1 MTNTE
6 NHNTSTKGIAI
17 LKKNKFKIAI
27 VFLLLFYL
35 VACPSCM
42 TMRIGKKETKDFFG
56 TAKTNYID
64 STITINKYPIH
75 YIETGN
81 PTYPTLLFVHG
92 SPGSWD
98 AFKDY
103 LKDTLLLKKY
113 RMIAIDRPG
122 FGFSNFRKAE
132 NLGTQSD
139 VIEKFI
145 DKIKNPNSLY
155 LVGHSL
161 GGPVIVKMATEKP
174 NDYKGLVILAG
185 AVDPN
190 AEKTENWRQ
199 LFKAKPLRYFVPG
212 ALLPSNDE
220 LWWLKEDLVRM
231 QPNLKKIVSDVVIIH
246 GTKDDLVP
254 YSNVGFMKKEFTNAK
269 SLSVISIKDGS
280 HFIPWANYET
290 IRNQLLLLK

>member
-1 MTNTE
+1 MTNIE
-6 NHNTSTKGIAI
+6 NHKTNYIAI
-17 LKKNKFKIAI
+17 LKRNKFKVAI

-35 VACPSCM
+35 VMCPSCM
-42 TMRIGKKETKDFFG
+42 TMRTSLKDTKELF
-56 TAKTNYID
+56 AASKTRYRD
-64 STITINKYPIH
+64 STVTIDKFPIH

-113 RMIAIDRPG
+113 RMISIDRPG

-132 NLGTQSD
+132 NLGTQSH
-139 VIEKFI
+139 VIEQFI
-145 DKIKNPNSLY
+145 TKLNNNNSLY

-185 AVDPN
+185 AIDPK
-190 AEKTENWRQ
+190 AEKPEHWRMA
-199 LFKAKPLRYFVPG
+199 FKAKPLRYFVPG

-220 LWWLKEDLVRM
+220 LWWLKQDLVRM
-231 QPNLKKIVSDVVIIH
+231 KPHLNRITSDVIIIH
-246 GTKDDLVP
+246 GTKDELVP
-254 YSNVGFMKKEFTNAK
+254 YSNVAFMKKEFTNAK
-269 SLSVISIKDGS
+269 SLKVISIKDGS
-280 HFIPWANYET
+280 HFIPWENYEL
-290 IRNQLLLLK
+290 IRNLLLELK